1 MKSSNPVFSRRGF
14 ARDGARTERNPRQP
28 QAVGAPVGA
37 PAGAPLGA
45 PADAEPYAPYAVN
58 PYADSAPR
66 TPSLSKDA
74 PPRDRSTAADDDA
87 MTIDDVVARS
97 ALTLGT
103 VAVAAALSWILLP
116 LDDAGLGPSYGT
128 AAGAGVLAFALSL
141 VQSFR
146 REPSPAL
153 ILAYAASEGVF
164 LGVISHATSAYVA
177 PGAVVQAVLG
187 TLTVF
192 AGVLIAY
199 RMRWIRV
206 THRFHGFVLASATGF
221 LLLMLVDL
229 AASAFG
235 GGGGLGFGGGALGVL
250 FGAVGIALGACFL
263 ALDFK
268 QVEDGIAYGAPRK
281 ESWLAAFGLTVTL
294 VWIYLEALRVLTILL
309 QQGDD

>member
-45 PADAEPYAPYAVN
+45 PADAEPYAVN
-58 PYADSAPR
+58 PYADSTPR

-74 PPRDRSTAADDDA
+74 PPRDRSTAADDAA

-268 QVEDGIAYGAPRK
+268 RVEDGIAYGAPRK

>member
-1 MKSSNPVFSRRGF
+1 MKSSNPVFARRGF
-14 ARDGARTERNPRQP
+14 ARDGGPAARDSRQP
-28 QAVGAPVGA
+28 QPVGA
-37 PAGAPLGA
+37 SVGPPAGAEAYGPHT
-45 PADAEPYAPYAVN
+45 VN
-58 PYADSAPR
+58 PYAEDGLRSPR
-66 TPSLSKDA
+66 LSKDA
-74 PPRDRSTAADDDA
+74 PSQDRSRAVPIDGA

-103 VAVAAALSWILLP
+103 VALTAVLSWVLLP
-116 LDDAGLGPSYGT
+116 VHEAGIGRSYGI
-128 AAGAGVLAFALSL
+128 AAGAALLAFALSL

-153 ILAYAASEGVF
+153 ILAYAAFEGVF

-199 RMRWIRV
+199 RLRWIRV
-206 THRFHGFVLASATGF
+206 TRRFHGFVLASATGF
-221 LLLMLVDL
+221 LLLMVVDL
-229 AASAFG
+229 FASVFG
-235 GGGGLGFGGGALGVL
+235 GGGGLGFDSGVLGVL

-263 ALDFK
+263 ALDFR

-294 VWIYLEALRVLTILL
+294 VWIYLEALRVLSILI
-309 QQGDD
+309 QQNED

>member
-14 ARDGARTERNPRQP
+14 ARDGARTGRSPRQP
-28 QAVGAPVGA
+28 QAVGAPVSA
-37 PAGAPLGA
+37 PAGAPIGA

-74 PPRDRSTAADDDA
+74 PPRDRSMAADDAA

-128 AAGAGVLAFALSL
+128 AAGAGVLAFVLSL

-229 AASAFG
+229 VASAFG